1 MSVKT
6 TGRPRV
12 YNTGGFDDSSSR
24 NAIIK
29 FSMETLELEMIA
41 NPNKYGIDLLYKED
55 PTWGVEIEHSK
66 NWTGDFFSDENKG
79 LNNKS
84 GLGFKTVNIP
94 WWRKSKYWNPEKNQG
109 WDKNIYIRTN
119 VDFSQVILIR
129 PETFANPA
137 KCHVANFQTKWIT
150 TGEPEEW
157 RSFKREDVE
166 VYNLINGVYI
176 LDTNF

>member
-1 MSVKT
+1 M
-6 TGRPRV
+6 
-12 YNTGGFDDSSSR
+12 
-24 NAIIK
+24 
-29 FSMETLELEMIA
+29 
-41 NPNKYGIDLLYKED
+41 
-55 PTWGVEIEHSK
+55 
-66 NWTGDFFSDENKG
+66 
-79 LNNKS
+79 
-84 GLGFKTVNIP
+84 
-94 WWRKSKYWNPEKNQG
+94 
-109 WDKNIYIRTN
+109 N
-119 VDFSQVILIR
+119 VAQLHLAMMDFSQVILIR